1 MCVFFS
7 LGVFCIAE
15 KSFSE
20 IREELTN
27 ESHTNITL
35 NENSIDS
42 ELQYSMS
49 SRTTPSSSRA
59 RSETPGS
66 EKIQL
71 LRQQMEQNRLKMA
84 ERESNKR
91 GVEELVTQLK
101 AKFNSS
107 QLSLDR
113 SHLLGN
119 SVGDLSALPQRYQST
134 GDLNAGFNLDRERI
148 KYLEKRVKHLENEM
162 KQKENDFLHK
172 DPQSEQ
178 SKLIKQLNSKVV
190 DLEESLRE
198 KDGII
203 DARTKAASLITESLS
218 LKGKDTVDMLE
229 ETKQEMIKMQKNF
242 VATEDELNK
251 RISSLVKEIQNKD
264 KKIANLEEV
273 NDILETARFDL
284 TLKNSQLDSRTGSAD
299 DYVNKINEL
308 NKINETLQH
317 RIESL
322 ECDQK
327 ENEPAEAPIN
337 KEMLHKIQELE
348 SKITELHCEND
359 DLKKSLQSALNTPES
374 DTDAQERINNLDATI
389 AAQKEELIA
398 NANLLQNVQDQL
410 MEKTVEY
417 NVLMANFNVLE
428 EKLKSYGPKSLFS
441 KSTDEEA
448 QAEINK
454 LTKQLDEANK
464 TGIRTKLKMKQL
476 QKQID
481 TLKKTSDTNKEFV
494 KLMDENQKLNDKL
507 KELETEILTLRSQQL
522 QSAADDG
529 TEINKDGSEFE
540 AKIKLLET
548 TCQNQTSAIQLLE
561 EQKLDMTADLNNT
574 KTELTSLK
582 ENIKE
587 SDKNEVTNQM
597 DSIAY
602 EERIEQFQQE
612 INELKGQINRLV
624 VEKRDLKSKLDR
636 YANENMELLEKID
649 KLSKGSSAESIE
661 ILERLTQEE
670 KMEMERFQQ
679 AVEKERQ
686 QYDADNV
693 DAEKNNESK
702 SNDVADNVHSKDS
715 STDESTIL
723 SDETISRMNALL
735 EENNQLTKLIEVLRA
750 EKLQVLNEFEELKV
764 NNLSIISELREI
776 ESERETLLGSIREV
790 SEIRTKLEDEISQMK
805 QERDA
810 AQSKA
815 GNKSPEKLH
824 FIEPESLENYRSGL
838 KNITTELENYRNARD
853 NKAKVNASKKLAKQS
868 KNVSELMEKLLEN
881 YNSCKE
887 EYAEYKAEVDGERAA
902 KETYDKHRLKLLA
915 DGINECEVDELKKQ
929 ITALQD
935 IEAGVTSKYSNLEE
949 QLQKKEL
956 SLAALEKYLKTFFYY
971 LDHR

>member
-1 MCVFFS
+1 MFGFLWC
-7 LGVFCIAE
+7 VFCIVE

-20 IREELTN
+20 IREEMTY
-27 ESHTNITL
+27 ESHTNITTP
-35 NENSIDS
+35 NECGIDN
-42 ELQYSMS
+42 ELQCPMS
-49 SRTTPSSSRA
+49 SRTPLSSRA

-113 SHLLGN
+113 AHLLGN

-148 KYLEKRVKHLENEM
+148 KYLEKRVKHLENEV
-162 KQKENDFLHK
+162 KQKENDLLHK

-178 SKLIKQLNSKVV
+178 SKLIKQLSAQVM
-190 DLEESLRE
+190 DLEESLKE

-203 DARTKAASLITESLS
+203 EARTKAAGLITESLS
-218 LKGKDTVDMLE
+218 LKGKDTVDLLE
-229 ETKQEMIKMQKNF
+229 ETKQEMVKMQTNF

-251 RISSLVKEIQNKD
+251 RINSLAKEIQNKD

-284 TLKNSQLDSRTGSAD
+284 TLKNSQLDSRTGSAE

-322 ECDQK
+322 ENDQK
-327 ENEPAEAPIN
+327 ENEPSEAPIN
-337 KEMLHKIQELE
+337 TEMLHKIQELD
-348 SKITELHCEND
+348 SKIAELQSEND
-359 DLKKSLQSALNTPES
+359 DLKKSLQSALNAPES
-374 DTDAQERINNLDATI
+374 DTDAQERINNLEATI

-398 NANLLQNVQDQL
+398 NANQLQNVQDQL

-441 KSTDEEA
+441 KSTDEGA

-454 LTKQLDEANK
+454 LAKQLDEANK
-464 TGIRTKLKMKQL
+464 SGIKTKLKMKQL

-481 TLKKTSDTNKEFV
+481 TFKKTSDTNKEFV
-494 KLMDENQKLNDKL
+494 KLMDVNQKLIDKL
-507 KELETEILTLRSQQL
+507 KELEAESSTLRSQQL

-602 EERIEQFQQE
+602 EERIEQCQQE

-624 VEKRDLKSKLDR
+624 AEKKDLQSKLDR

-649 KLSKGSSAESIE
+649 KLSKGSSVESIE

-670 KMEMERFQQ
+670 KMEMERFQE

-693 DAEKNNESK
+693 GTDEHNQIK
-702 SNDVADNVHSKDS
+702 SDDVIDKVDSKDS
-715 STDESTIL
+715 SADESTIL
-723 SDETISRMNALL
+723 ADEAISRMNTLL
-735 EENNQLTKLIEVLRA
+735 EQNNQFMKLIEELRA
-750 EKLQVLNEFEELKV
+750 EKLQILKEFEHLKA
-764 NNLSIISELREI
+764 NNLSTIGELREI
-776 ESERETLLGSIREV
+776 ESERETLLGNIREV

-815 GNKSPEKLH
+815 GDKSPEKLH
-824 FIEPESLENYRSGL
+824 FVEPESLDGYRSGL
-838 KNITTELENYRNARD
+838 KNLTTELENYRNARE

-868 KNVSELMEKLLEN
+868 KNVSELMENLLEN

-887 EYAEYKAEVDGERAA
+887 EYAEFRAQVDGERAA
-902 KETYDKHRLKLLA
+902 KETYDKHRLELLA
-915 DGINECEVDELKKQ
+915 KGINECEANELKKQ
-929 ITALQD
+929 LTALQD
-935 IEAGVTSKYSNLEE
+935 SEAEIKSRYSHLEE
-949 QLQKKEL
+949 QLEKKEL
-956 SLAALEKYLKTFFYY
+956 SITELEMYLFKFFPF
-971 LDHR
+971 LN

>member
-1 MCVFFS
+1 M
-7 LGVFCIAE
+7 
-15 KSFSE
+15 
-20 IREELTN
+20 
-27 ESHTNITL
+27 
-35 NENSIDS
+35 
-42 ELQYSMS
+42 
-49 SRTTPSSSRA
+49 SSSRA

-113 SHLLGN
+113 AHLLGN

-148 KYLEKRVKHLENEM
+148 KYLEKRVKHLENEV
-162 KQKENDFLHK
+162 KQKENDLLHK

-178 SKLIKQLNSKVV
+178 SKLIKQLNSKVM
-190 DLEESLRE
+190 DLEESLKE

-218 LKGKDTVDMLE
+218 LKGKDTVDLLE
-229 ETKQEMIKMQKNF
+229 ETKLEMVKMQTNF
-242 VATEDELNK
+242 VATEDEMNK
-251 RISSLVKEIQNKD
+251 RISTLEKEIQTKD

-273 NDILETARFDL
+273 NDILETARFEL
-284 TLKNSQLDSRTGSAD
+284 TLKNSQLDSRTGSAE

-322 ECDQK
+322 ENDQK

-337 KEMLHKIQELE
+337 MEMLHKIQELE
-348 SKITELHCEND
+348 SKIAELQCEND

-374 DTDAQERINNLDATI
+374 DTDAQERINSLEATI

-398 NANLLQNVQDQL
+398 NANLLQNVQEEL

-464 TGIRTKLKMKQL
+464 SGIKIKLKMKQL

-481 TLKKTSDTNKEFV
+481 TFKKTSDINKELV

-507 KELETEILTLRSQQL
+507 KESEAENSTLRSQQL

-529 TEINKDGSEFE
+529 TENINKDGLELE
-540 AKIKLLET
+540 AKIRLLEA

-561 EQKLDMTADLNNT
+561 EQKLDMNADLNNT

-597 DSIAY
+597 DSIVY
-602 EERIEQFQQE
+602 EERIEQCQHE

-624 VEKRDLKSKLDR
+624 AEKKDIKSKLDR
-636 YANENMELLEKID
+636 YANENMELLDKID
-649 KLSKGSSAESIE
+649 KLSKGSSVESIE

-679 AVEKERQ
+679 TVEKERQ
-686 QYDADNV
+686 QYDADNIS
-693 DAEKNNESK
+693 AEENDESK
-702 SNDVADNVHSKDS
+702 SDNVTDKVHSKDS
-715 STDESTIL
+715 SADESTIL
-723 SDETISRMNALL
+723 ADEAISRMNTLL
-735 EENNQLTKLIEVLRA
+735 EQNDQFTKLIEELRA
-750 EKLQVLNEFEELKV
+750 EKLQILNEFENLKA
-764 NNLSIISELREI
+764 NNSSTINELREI
-776 ESERETLLGSIREV
+776 ESERETLLGNIREV

-810 AQSKA
+810 AQSNA
-815 GNKSPEKLH
+815 ANKSPEKLH
-824 FIEPESLENYRSGL
+824 FVEPESLEDYRSGL
-838 KNITTELENYRNARD
+838 KDLTTELENYRNARE
-853 NKAKVNASKKLAKQS
+853 NKAKVNASRKLAKQS
-868 KNVSELMEKLLEN
+868 KNVSKLMEKLLEN

-887 EYAEYKAEVDGERAA
+887 EYAEFRAEIDGERAA
-902 KETYDKHRLKLLA
+902 KETYDKHRLELLA
-915 DGINECEVDELKKQ
+915 EGINECEVNELKMKL
-929 ITALQD
+929 TALQD
-935 IEAGVTSKYSNLEE
+935 SEAEVKSRYSNLEE
-949 QLQKKEL
+949 HLKKKKL
-956 SLAALEKYLKTFFYY
+956 SFVELEKYLKKSYFFIT
-971 LDHR
+971 